1 MFSETLDWRTFFS
14 KKFKRL
20 MIPYVSFWCIMQFT
34 HSVLAG
40 FTRSGYD
47 IADEIV
53 ALFTGGHYWFLY
65 DLLLVMITTR
75 LFRSFKGD

>member
-1 MFSETLDWRTFFS
+1 MCRFGASCSLLILFLQDSQGR
-14 KKFKRL
+14 
-20 MIPYVSFWCIMQFT
+20 
-34 HSVLAG
+34 
-40 FTRSGYD
+40 GYD